1 MFSLKKNNVIA
12 GVLVVM
18 VATAGYLNF
27 TQKDVDTQSDEVSY
41 NYDEILDAD
50 SVTVLADDTD
60 GTFTAVNDTDASTD
74 TETAD
79 AETADASEVTLD
91 PLTAQADSQTDN
103 TGEAVFVNADA
114 TESDTYFVQA
124 KLDREQS
131 RAKQKD
137 MLTEMI
143 NSSEIDNEQK
153 QQFADGILE
162 IQQRIEKETASE
174 DMIKAKGFKDAYVR
188 IDDETVDVVVDA
200 ETINEQQAAQIED
213 IVKRKT
219 GYSAEQIKI
228 STLKK

>member
-1 MFSLKKNNVIA
+1 MFSLKKNNIIA

-27 TQKDVDTQSDEVSY
+27 TQNDVDTQSDEVSY

-50 SVTVLADDTD
+50 SVTVLADDTE
-60 GTFTAVNDTDASTD
+60 GTFTAVNDTDTD
-74 TETAD
+74 T
-79 AETADASEVTLD
+79 ETADASEVTLD

-114 TESDTYFVQA
+114 TQSDTYFVQA

>member
-1 MFSLKKNNVIA
+1 MFSLKKNNIIA

-27 TQKDVDTQSDEVSY
+27 TQNDAETKNNEVSY

-50 SVTVLADDTD
+50 SVTVLADDAE
-60 GTFTAVNDTDASTD
+60 GTITAVNE
-74 TETAD
+74 TEGESIAVSSD
-79 AETADASEVTLD
+79 VTLD
-91 PLTAQADSQTDN
+91 PLTAQADAETDN

-114 TESDTYFVQA
+114 AESDTYFVQA

-143 NSSEIDNEQK
+143 NSSEITDEQK
-153 QQFADGILE
+153 QDFANGILE
-162 IQQRIEKETASE
+162 IQQRIEKESAAE

-200 ETINEQQAAQIED
+200 ETISDQQAAQIED

-219 GYSAEQIKI
+219 GCTAEQIKI

>member
-1 MFSLKKNNVIA
+1 MFSLKKNNIIA

-50 SVTVLADDTD
+50 SVTVLADDTE
-60 GTFTAVNDTDASTD
+60 GTFTAVNDTDTD
-74 TETAD
+74 T
-79 AETADASEVTLD
+79 ETADASEVTLD

-114 TESDTYFVQA
+114 TQSDTYFVQA

-228 STLKK
+228 ITLKK

>member
-1 MFSLKKNNVIA
+1 MFSLKKNNIIA

-27 TQKDVDTQSDEVSY
+27 TQNDVDTQSDEVSY

-50 SVTVLADDTD
+50 SVTVLADDTE
-60 GTFTAVNDTDASTD
+60 GTFTAVNDTDTD
-74 TETAD
+74 T
-79 AETADASEVTLD
+79 ETADASEVTLD

-114 TESDTYFVQA
+114 TQSDTYFVQA
-124 KLDREQS
+124 KPDREQS

>member
-1 MFSLKKNNVIA
+1 MFSLKKNNIIA

-27 TQKDVDTQSDEVSY
+27 TQNDVDTQSDEVSY

-60 GTFTAVNDTDASTD
+60 GTFTAVNDTDTNTD
-74 TETAD
+74 T
-79 AETADASEVTLD
+79 ETADASEVTLD

-114 TESDTYFVQA
+114 TQSDTYFVQA

>member
-1 MFSLKKNNVIA
+1 MFSLKKNNIIA

-27 TQKDVDTQSDEVSY
+27 TQNDADTSSDEVSY

-50 SVTVLADDTD
+50 SVTVLADDED
-60 GTFTAVNDTDASTD
+60 GTFTAVNDTENESDESVAVSSD
-74 TETAD
+74 
-79 AETADASEVTLD
+79 VTLD
-91 PLTAQADSQTDN
+91 PVTAQADTETDN

-143 NSSEIDNEQK
+143 NSSDIDNEQK

-162 IQQRIEKETASE
+162 IQQRIEKETAAE
-174 DMIKAKGFKDAYVR
+174 DMIRAKGFKDAYVR

-200 ETINEQQAAQIED
+200 ETITDQQAAQIED

-219 GYSAEQIKI
+219 GYTAEQIKI

>member
-27 TQKDVDTQSDEVSY
+27 TQNDVDTQSDEVSY

-60 GTFTAVNDTDASTD
+60 GTFTAVNDTDTNTD
-74 TETAD
+74 T
-79 AETADASEVTLD
+79 ETADASEVTLD

>member
-74 TETAD
+74 T
-79 AETADASEVTLD
+79 ETADASEVTLD

-219 GYSAEQIKI
+219 GYSAERIKI

>member
-60 GTFTAVNDTDASTD
+60 GTFTAVNDADTD

-79 AETADASEVTLD
+79 SSEVTLD
-91 PLTAQADSQTDN
+91 PLTAQAENETDN

-114 TESDTYFVQA
+114 TQSDTYFVQA

-153 QQFADGILE
+153 QEFADGILE

-213 IVKRKT
+213 IVKRKK
-219 GYSAEQIKI
+219 GYSSDQIKI

>member
-1 MFSLKKNNVIA
+1 MFSLKKNNIIA

-27 TQKDVDTQSDEVSY
+27 TQNDVDTQSDEVSY

-50 SVTVLADDTD
+50 SVTVLADDTE
-60 GTFTAVNDTDASTD
+60 GTFTAVNDTDTD
-74 TETAD
+74 TEI
-79 AETADASEVTLD
+79 ADASEVTLD

-114 TESDTYFVQA
+114 TQSDTYFVQA

>member
-1 MFSLKKNNVIA
+1 MFSLKKNNIIA

-50 SVTVLADDTD
+50 SVTVLADDTE
-60 GTFTAVNDTDASTD
+60 GTFTAVNDTDTD
-74 TETAD
+74 T
-79 AETADASEVTLD
+79 ETADASEVTLD

-114 TESDTYFVQA
+114 TQSDTYFVQA

>member
-60 GTFTAVNDTDASTD
+60 GTFTAVNDADTD

-79 AETADASEVTLD
+79 SSEVTLD
-91 PLTAQADSQTDN
+91 PLTAQAENETDN

-114 TESDTYFVQA
+114 TQSDTYFVQA

-143 NSSEIDNEQK
+143 NSSEINNEQK
-153 QQFADGILE
+153 QEFADGILE

-219 GYSAEQIKI
+219 GYSSDQIKI

>member
-60 GTFTAVNDTDASTD
+60 GTFTAVNDADTD

-79 AETADASEVTLD
+79 SSEVTLD
-91 PLTAQADSQTDN
+91 PLTAQAENETDN

-114 TESDTYFVQA
+114 TQSDTYFVQA

-153 QQFADGILE
+153 QEFADGILE

-219 GYSAEQIKI
+219 GYSSDQIKI

>member
-1 MFSLKKNNVIA
+1 MFSLKKNNIIA

-50 SVTVLADDTD
+50 SVTVLADDTE
-60 GTFTAVNDTDASTD
+60 GTFTAVNDTDTD
-74 TETAD
+74 T
-79 AETADASEVTLD
+79 ETADASEVTLD

-114 TESDTYFVQA
+114 TQSDTYFVQA

-219 GYSAEQIKI
+219 GYSVEQIKI

>member
-1 MFSLKKNNVIA
+1 MFSLKKNNIIA

-60 GTFTAVNDTDASTD
+60 GTFTAVNDTDTD
-74 TETAD
+74 T
-79 AETADASEVTLD
+79 ETADASEVTLD

-114 TESDTYFVQA
+114 TQSDTYFVQA

-200 ETINEQQAAQIED
+200 ETIDEQQAAQIED